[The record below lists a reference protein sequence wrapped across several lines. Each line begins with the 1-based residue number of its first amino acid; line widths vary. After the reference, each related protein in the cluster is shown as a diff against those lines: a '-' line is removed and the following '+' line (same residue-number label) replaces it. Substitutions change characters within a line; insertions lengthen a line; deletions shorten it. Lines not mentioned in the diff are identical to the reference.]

1 MFYII
6 SACLLSLNSIFSYP
20 TIATPPVLCIENIF
34 HDGGAGAGA

>member
-20 TIATPPVLCIENIF
+20 IIAYPPVLCIENIF
-34 HDGGAGAGA
+34 HDGGTDTGA

>member
-20 TIATPPVLCIENIF
+20 IIADPPVLCIENIV
-34 HDGGAGAGA
+34 HDGGTDTGA